1 LPGGGCAYP
10 AYAIRPGRRKTT
22 AQNSTILSRFLSK
35 NESLLAIHFYSFIKI
50 PAPEIL
56 PS

>member
-1 LPGGGCAYP
+1 V
-10 AYAIRPGRRKTT
+10 RPDALTLTLSLWEREKHRTNI
-22 AQNSTILSRFLSK
+22 AILSRFLSK
-35 NESLLAIHFYSFIKI
+35 NESLLAMPFYSFIKI